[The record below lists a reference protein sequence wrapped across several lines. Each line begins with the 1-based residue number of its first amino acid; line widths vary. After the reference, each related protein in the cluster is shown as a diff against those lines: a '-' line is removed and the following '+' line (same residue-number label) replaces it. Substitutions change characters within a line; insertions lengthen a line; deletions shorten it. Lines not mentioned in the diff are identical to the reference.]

1 MADTSVNFGRVMTAM
16 VTPFASDGSVD
27 YEQAGALAK
36 MLLASGSDGLVLTG
50 TTGETPTLS
59 IEEQVEVWRAVR
71 KAVGPAATIIGG
83 ASTNST
89 SESLEM
95 VREGV
100 SAGMSGLMFTV
111 PYYNKPPQEGLYRHF
126 TTLAAATPLPCI
138 LYNIPGRTALNM
150 TAETTLR
157 LANDVPNIVGIKEAA
172 GDLPQAKAICDAA
185 PVGFRLWSG
194 DDALTLDI
202 LDQGGWG
209 IVSVASHLVGV
220 QISEMIATYVRGDL
234 AGARTIEARLM
245 PLFNVMFIETNP
257 IPVKYALNHAGI
269 RVGSLRLPMI
279 DASPAAQAQID
290 AEMAKH
296 RLDVLAAV

>member
-27 YEQAGALAK
+27 YEQAGVLAR

-279 DASPAAQAQID
+279 EASPAAQAQID

>member
-1 MADTSVNFGRVMTAM
+1 MADTRVNFGRVMTAM
-16 VTPFASDGSVD
+16 VTPFAADGSVD
-27 YEQAGALAK
+27 YEQAGVLAR

-220 QISEMIATYVRGDL
+220 QISEMIAAYVRGDL

-279 DASPAAQAQID
+279 EASPAAQAQID

>member
-279 DASPAAQAQID
+279 EASPAAQAQID

>member
-1 MADTSVNFGRVMTAM
+1 MAKNANFGRVMTAM
-16 VTPFASDGSVD
+16 VTPFAADGSVD
-27 YEQAGALAK
+27 YEQCGALAK
-36 MLLASGSDGLVLTG
+36 MLLTSGSDGLVLTG

-71 KAVGPAATIIGG
+71 RAVGPDATIIGG

-95 VREGV
+95 VREGAD
-100 SAGMSGLMFTV
+100 AGMSGLMFTV

-126 TTLAAATPLPCI
+126 RVLAESTPLPCI
-138 LYNIPGRTALNM
+138 LYNIPGRTSLNM

-172 GDLPQAKAICDAA
+172 GDMVQAKAICDAA
-185 PVGFRLWSG
+185 PEGFRLWSG
-194 DDALTLDI
+194 DDALTLNV

-209 IVSVASHLVGV
+209 IVSVASHLIGA
-220 QISEMIATYVRGDL
+220 QISEMISTYVSGDV
-234 AGARTIEARLM
+234 AGARAIEARLM
-245 PLFNVMFIETNP
+245 PLFNILFIETNP

-279 DASPAAQAQID
+279 EASSDAQARID

-296 RLDVLAAV
+296 KLDVLAVHA

>member
-1 MADTSVNFGRVMTAM
+1 MNFTAEN
-16 VTPFASDGSVD
+16 FA
-27 YEQAGALAK
+27 
-36 MLLASGSDGLVLTG
+36 
-50 TTGETPTLS
+50 
-59 IEEQVEVWRAVR
+59 
-71 KAVGPAATIIGG
+71 
-83 ASTNST
+83 
-89 SESLEM
+89 
-95 VREGV
+95 
-100 SAGMSGLMFTV
+100 
-111 PYYNKPPQEGLYRHF
+111 
-126 TTLAAATPLPCI
+126 AAATGIEKGHSGAEVAQTLSLP
-138 LYNIPGRTALNM
+138 GS
-150 TAETTLR
+150 E
-157 LANDVPNIVGIKEAA
+157 
-172 GDLPQAKAICDAA
+172 KAICDAA

>member
-1 MADTSVNFGRVMTAM
+1 MADTRVNFGRVMTAM
-16 VTPFASDGSVD
+16 VTPFAADGSVD
-27 YEQAGALAK
+27 YEQAGVLAR

-138 LYNIPGRTALNM
+138 LYNLPGRTALNM

-220 QISEMIATYVRGDL
+220 QISEMIAAYVRGDL

-279 DASPAAQAQID
+279 EASPAAQAQID

>member
-1 MADTSVNFGRVMTAM
+1 MADTRVNFGRVMTAM
-16 VTPFASDGSVD
+16 VTPFAADGSVD

-50 TTGETPTLS
+50 TTGESPTLT
-59 IEEQVEVWRAVR
+59 IEEQVAVWRAVR
-71 KAVGPAATIIGG
+71 KVVGPSATIIGG

-89 SESLEM
+89 AESLEM

-157 LANDVPNIVGIKEAA
+157 LANDVTNIVGIKEAA
-172 GDLPQAKAICDAA
+172 GDLPQAQAICDAA
-185 PVGFRLWSG
+185 PAGFRLWSG

-209 IVSVASHLVGV
+209 IVSVASHLVGA
-220 QISEMIATYVRGDL
+220 QIAEMIATYARGDR
-234 AGARTIEARLM
+234 AGARAIEARLM
-245 PLFNVMFIETNP
+245 PLFNVLFIETNP

-269 RVGSLRLPMI
+269 NVGILRLPMI
-279 DASPAAQAQID
+279 EASEAARARID

-296 RLDVLAAV
+296 RLDVVAAV

>member
-220 QISEMIATYVRGDL
+220 QISEMIAAYVRGDL

-279 DASPAAQAQID
+279 EASPAAQAQID